1 MSDIERQLGYS
12 NIADVV
18 LKIIRKSSGK
28 RAKDLP
34 EEVKQKHKAFFA
46 GEAGIFIIEK
56 LTGDIIEHCQLTGA
70 IEFRKKSG
78 YNHDDIMVG
87 EETSV
92 TEEIINLSFF
102 FVPNNK
108 SNKRKPD
115 IWFKIQ
121 NFAIEIDEGN
131 HENYDSVDEKE
142 KKEMLKKHNFKIFQC
157 NPNDSNFDPFKFV
170 GKINLYVWKICKKS
184 NEWGDW

>member
-115 IWFKIQ
+115 I
-121 NFAIEIDEGN
+121 
-131 HENYDSVDEKE
+131 
-142 KKEMLKKHNFKIFQC
+142 
-157 NPNDSNFDPFKFV
+157 
-170 GKINLYVWKICKKS
+170 
-184 NEWGDW
+184 